1 MRVEIIL
8 CWENSALLVW
18 EDGARGILKAV
29 EWVQTSQKKQIETR
43 RVFKME
49 FFNDD
54 DLVDPGSGDLA
65 TDRSFVG
72 DHWNG
77 HSEGKFHKDHQD
89 CPDALF
95 RKRLRAVQAVIYCS
109 REGSAF
115 RSFDLLRRFCA
126 IA

>member
-1 MRVEIIL
+1 
-8 CWENSALLVW
+8 LLGKFRLVGVGGW
-18 EDGARGILKAV
+18 GAWHLKGG
-29 EWVQTSQKKQIETR
+29 WLSGSKLRNRNKLR
-43 RVFKME
+43 REEFLKWS

-95 RKRLRAVQAVIYCS
+95 RKRLQAVQAVIYCS